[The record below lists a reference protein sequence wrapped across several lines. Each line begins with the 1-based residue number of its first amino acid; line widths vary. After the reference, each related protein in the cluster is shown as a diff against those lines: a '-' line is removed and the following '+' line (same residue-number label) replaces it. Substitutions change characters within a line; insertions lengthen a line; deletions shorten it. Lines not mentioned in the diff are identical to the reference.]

1 MKKFPYQESD
11 RNHNK
16 KSFELFTLKIYTD
29 TIRVVSKEF
38 ILKKKITELVV
49 EKNKSF
55 PSLLLVFI

>member
-1 MKKFPYQESD
+1 MKKFPYQDSD
-11 RNHNK
+11 RNHNQ
-16 KSFELFTLKIYTD
+16 LFTLKIYTD
-29 TIRVVSKEF
+29 TIRVASKEF